1 MIFDKL
7 AEQMAIIRTKTSEMS
22 IDEHGIF
29 HKTVIENCHV
39 DLEALKESDKIT
51 EELTEGKKVF
61 MLYDARNHFTLTE
74 DAMEYARKDIFNKKR
89 IATAI
94 VSEKTGIK
102 IMVDYIT
109 KTMKPSMPIRIF
121 SNTEEALAWLL
132 SLKKE
137 TGKEATKFNAS
148 NLNGFSSK

>member
-1 MIFDKL
+1 ML
-7 AEQMAIIRTKTSEMS
+7 

-39 DLEALKESDKIT
+39 DLEALKESDKVT
-51 EELTEGKKVF
+51 EELTKGEKVL
-61 MLYDARNHFTLTE
+61 MLYDARNHFTITE
-74 DAMEYARKDIFNKKR
+74 DAMEYAQKDIFNKKR

-121 SNTEEALAWLL
+121 CNTEEALAWLIT
-132 SLKKE
+132 LKKE
-137 TGKEATKFNAS
+137 SGKVATQLNTS